1 MKKFL
6 FVDDDGI
13 PLYTASPQVDETYLN
28 GASYGGTLCIEVPV
42 DKDDNFLLERCY
54 VKGGALKTRSEAPS
68 AYHTWSLDS
77 ESWLPNLDAAREAKL
92 QQVAAELNTRL
103 YLPCNGFDADKVSRE
118 RISGTI
124 ARLQRGD
131 GLPNGWVGWRDAENN
146 MHWATDDA
154 ATVLAGLT
162 ELSRAIE
169 DREQALLV
177 ASWAHK
183 AAIAALE
190 DIDAI
195 LTYDVTQGWPT

>member
-1 MKKFL
+1 MT
-6 FVDDDGI
+6 G
-13 PLYTASPQVDETYLN
+13 LYAAYEVETGRVVATLGGKPSEVESALLPGWGMVEVASEEL
-28 GASYGGTLCIEVPV
+28 
-42 DKDDNFLLERCY
+42 
-54 VKGGALKTRSEAPS
+54 VKGCFVVDGVLTTFPPRPS
-68 AYHTWSLDS
+68 PHHEWDWPTK
-77 ESWLPNLDAAREAKL
+77 SWIPNLDAAREAKL
-92 QQVAAELNTRL
+92 QQVAAELTIRL
-103 YLPCNGFDADKVSRE
+103 YLPCNGFDSDKVSRE
-118 RISGTI
+118 RISGMV

-131 GLPNGWVGWRDAENN
+131 GLPAGWVGWRDAANE

-195 LTYDVTQGWPT
+195 IAYDATANWPV